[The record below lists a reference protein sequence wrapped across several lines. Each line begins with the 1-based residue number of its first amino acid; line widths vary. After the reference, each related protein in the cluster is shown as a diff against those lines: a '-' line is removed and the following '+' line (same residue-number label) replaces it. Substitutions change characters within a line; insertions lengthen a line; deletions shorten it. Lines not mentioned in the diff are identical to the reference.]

1 MKYYKIPE
9 EDLVDLLEASM
20 ILNALISGGVDNWE
34 WYSES
39 YNECLDTI
47 CKESNWNYE
56 NFREVASD
64 DIASFELISEDE

>member
-1 MKYYKIPE
+1 MKYYKISE
-9 EDLVDLLEASM
+9 EDLVDLLESSM

-47 CKESNWNYE
+47 CKESNWDYDS
-56 NFREVASD
+56 FREVAID
-64 DIASFELISEDE
+64 DVASFELIPEDE